1 MKIKEDKSLFLLY
14 LFTTVFMNILD
25 WLLFLYFQF
34 LSLSTFLCS
43 VVIFYFYVASVFY
56 FIFSIVHFSNST

>member
-1 MKIKEDKSLFLLY
+1 
-14 LFTTVFMNILD
+14 MNILD

-34 LSLSTFLCS
+34 LILSTFLCS